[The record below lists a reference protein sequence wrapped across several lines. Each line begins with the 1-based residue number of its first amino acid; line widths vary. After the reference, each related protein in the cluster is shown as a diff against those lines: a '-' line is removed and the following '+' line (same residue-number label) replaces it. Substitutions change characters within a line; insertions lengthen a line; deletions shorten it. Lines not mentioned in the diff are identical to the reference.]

1 MYKPIK
7 PHLTNKPKSS
17 FEKRRIKLINLINIY
32 LHRPHISR
40 KDFLKSIQHQLK
52 QKKKLSLKQFDIL
65 YGFLQKEQ
73 KSTPKEVIYQYY
85 QPIIWDY
92 FKSNYSKPKPP
103 IKEVQTL
110 DQFFM

>member
-32 LHRPHISR
+32 STRPHILR
-40 KDFLKSIQHQLK
+40 KDFLKSIRNQLK

-65 YGFLQKEQ
+65 YGFLQNEQ
-73 KSTPKEVIYQYY
+73 KTTPKEVIYQYY

-92 FKSNYSKPKPP
+92 CKTEHSKPKPP